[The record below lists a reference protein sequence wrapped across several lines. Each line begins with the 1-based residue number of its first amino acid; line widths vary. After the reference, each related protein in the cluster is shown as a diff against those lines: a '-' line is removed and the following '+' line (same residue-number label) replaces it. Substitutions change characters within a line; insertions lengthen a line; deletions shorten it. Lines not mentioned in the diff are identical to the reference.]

1 VPAELRIEAVRR
13 RLKMWYFIFFTLGA
27 VAGGLAAIMRY
38 ETKCRD
44 CGVRENCEEF
54 P

>member
-1 VPAELRIEAVRR
+1 
-13 RLKMWYFIFFTLGA
+13 MWYFIFFTLGA
-27 VAGGLAAIMRY
+27 VVGSLATFLRH

>member
-1 VPAELRIEAVRR
+1 
-13 RLKMWYFIFFTLGA
+13 MWYIIFFMMGGVLGS
-27 VAGGLAAIMRY
+27 LATILWGQTR
-38 ETKCRD
+38 CRD